1 MLTSTINTFM
11 AAHHKECD
19 ELFAKA
25 EEVVAGGDWT
35 NGLNY
40 WHEFSTELEK
50 HFSREENILFP
61 EFEAATGMVGGPTQ
75 MMRMEH
81 EQMRSLL
88 NEIDKAGAAKDKDQF
103 LGLTETLMITM
114 QQHNMKEEQIL
125 YPMTDQSL
133 SSVAQIIE
141 RMSQDQVA

>member
-1 MLTSTINTFM
+1 MLATTISTFM
-11 AAHHKECD
+11 ASHHKECD

-25 EEVVAGGDWT
+25 EESIANGDWEQ
-35 NGLNY
+35 GIKE
-40 WHEFSTELEK
+40 WSDFADELER

-61 EFEAATGMVGGPTQ
+61 EFESETGMTGGPTQ

-88 NEIDKAGAAKDKDQF
+88 NEVNKAADSKDKDQF
-103 LGLTETLMITM
+103 LALTETLMVTM
-114 QQHNMKEEQIL
+114 QQHNMKEEQML

-133 SSVAQIIE
+133 PNAIEIIE
-141 RMSQDQVA
+141 RMREN